1 MKTPLLKANYHTH
14 TTRCGHA
21 SGTDR
26 EYVEA
31 AIEAGYEILGF
42 SDHTP
47 YPTNP
52 DFVSGMRIKLEEAD
66 GYFDS
71 VTSLKKEYASDI
83 KIYAGVE
90 AEYFPEHFHKLLD
103 FMKDYPLDYMI
114 LGEHFIPDEQFGR
127 YVGSPFKSADWLKL
141 YTENV
146 LAGLKT
152 GKFAYLAHPDLPYY
166 VGENADELL
175 RECYTTICRAAKE
188 LDIPLEINI
197 LGSTRDYSIYP
208 SNAFLDIAAA
218 TGNTMILGIDAHT
231 PDQLQNEV
239 YIKKCQQLAADRGL
253 KVLDKLDL

>member
-1 MKTPLLKANYHTH
+1 MEPLLKANYHTH

-52 DFVSGMRIKLEEAD
+52 DFVSGMRIKLEETD
-66 GYFDS
+66 NYFDS
-71 VTSLKKEYASDI
+71 VTSLKKEYANDI
-83 KIYAGVE
+83 TIYAGVE

-103 FMKDYPLDYMI
+103 YMKDYPLDYMI
-114 LGEHFIPDEQFGR
+114 MGEHFIPDEQYGR
-127 YVGSPFKSADWLKL
+127 YVGSPFRNPQWLEM

-152 GKFAYLAHPDLPYY
+152 GKFAYLAHPDLPFY
-166 VGENADELL
+166 VGENAEELL
-175 RECYTTICRAAKE
+175 KESYSTICKAAKE
-188 LDIPLEINI
+188 LNVPLEINV
-197 LGSTRDYSIYP
+197 LGSTRDSSIYP
-208 SNAFLDIAAA
+208 ASDFLDIAAA
-218 TGNTMILGIDAHT
+218 TGNDMILGIDAHSPAQLKNT
-231 PDQLQNEV
+231 P
-239 YIKKCQQLAADRGL
+239 YIEKCLKMATDRGL
-253 KVLDKLDL
+253 NILEKMNI

>member
-1 MKTPLLKANYHTH
+1 MNKPLLKANYHTH

-21 SGTDR
+21 GGTDR

-52 DFVSGMRIKLEEAD
+52 EFVSCMRIKLEEAD

-71 VTSLKKEYASDI
+71 ITSLKKEYASDI
-83 KIYAGVE
+83 TIYAGVE

-114 LGEHFIPDEQFGR
+114 LGEHFIPDEQHGR
-127 YVGSPFKSADWLKL
+127 YVGAPFNSSQWLEL

-146 LAGLKT
+146 LAGMNT
-152 GKFAYLAHPDLPYY
+152 GKFTYVAHPDLPFY
-166 VGENADELL
+166 VGENADALL
-175 RECYTTICRAAKE
+175 CNSYTTICKAAKE
-188 LDIPLEINI
+188 LDIPLEINV
-197 LGSTRDYSIYP
+197 LGSTRDSSIYP
-208 SNAFLDIAAA
+208 ADKFLDIAAA
-218 TGNTMILGIDAHT
+218 IGNTMILGIDAHT
-231 PDQLQNEV
+231 PQQLQNEV
-239 YIKKCQQLAADRGL
+239 YIEKCKKLAADRGL
-253 KVLDKLDL
+253 KVLDKLPL